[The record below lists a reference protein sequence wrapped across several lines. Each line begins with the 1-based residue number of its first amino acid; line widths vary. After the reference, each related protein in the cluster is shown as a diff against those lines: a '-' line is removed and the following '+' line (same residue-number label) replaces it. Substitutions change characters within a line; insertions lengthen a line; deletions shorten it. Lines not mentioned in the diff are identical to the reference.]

1 MKILI
6 TGGAGFIGSH
16 LADFLVE
23 KGLKDVYVEYWSG
36 DSLENVSHLKGRT
49 KFIKLDVRDTGNVRK
64 SIAAIRPD
72 IIFHLAAQSYVT
84 ESWKRPK
91 ETLETN
97 IIGTFNLYDAVIR
110 ADVNPVII
118 TACSSAEYGTTIKK
132 EIPIKEEREFRPISP
147 YAVSKITQDM
157 LSLQYH
163 KSHGLRIIR
172 ARIFNTIGARK
183 VGNACSD
190 FAKGIAE
197 IEAGL
202 SDHLKVGN
210 VEAVVD
216 FTDVK
221 DTVRALWTLYEKGR
235 PGEAYNVC
243 SGKGTKVNDIVKI
256 LVGMAKT
263 DIKVKQ
269 DESRMRIIDDPIY
282 IGDNKK
288 MRSLGWK
295 PEIRLEQSLRE
306 ILEYWRGRMNGKKK

>member
-49 KFIKLDVRDTGNVRK
+49 KFIKLDVRDTENVRK
-64 SIAAIRPD
+64 FIAMIRPD
-72 IIFHLAAQSYVT
+72 LIFHLAAQSYVT
-84 ESWKRPK
+84 ESWNKPK

-118 TACSSAEYGTTIKK
+118 TACSSAEYGTTTKK

-172 ARIFNTIGARK
+172 ARIFNTIGTRK

-190 FAKGIAE
+190 FAKGITE
-197 IEAGL
+197 IESGI
-202 SDHLKVGN
+202 SDCLKVGN
-210 VEAVVD
+210 VESIVD

-256 LVGMAKT
+256 LAGMAKT

-288 MRSLGWK
+288 IRSLGWK